1 MEYTTLGNSTLK
13 VSRIGFGCDPL
24 GGHAWGRVDQA
35 ETCRA
40 VMLAVERGVTLFDT
54 ADCYGAG
61 VSEKLLGAALGK
73 ERKEVVIATKFGV
86 RIDRKGKTFFDNSR
100 KWLDEALEASLK
112 RLRTDYVDLYQVHYW
127 DIKTPLDEVFEH
139 LEEKRQAGK
148 IRWYGV
154 TNLALHERGGKTVP
168 EGLASCSFE
177 YSLVHRHHERQILT
191 MTSDWA
197 IGFLSWGSLGQG
209 ILSGKY
215 GGKPQLEE
223 SDRRNRP
230 DYVNFHGDKLQ
241 QNLKLIEAM
250 RQRLGLYPSRT
261 LPQVAIRWVLDY
273 LKSSV
278 VLVGIKTCEQLVE
291 ITRASEISLT
301 PEDVAFLERMTI

>member
-40 VMLAVERGVTLFDT
+40 VMLAVEKGVTLFDT

-61 VSEKLLGAALGK
+61 GSEKLLGAALGR

-86 RIDRKGKTFFDNSR
+86 RIDREGKTFFDNSR

-127 DIKTPLDEVFEH
+127 DMKTPLDEVFEH
-139 LEEKRQAGK
+139 LEENRQAGK

-154 TNLALHERGGKTVP
+154 TNLALDERGGKTVP

-177 YSLVHRHHERQILT
+177 YSLVHRHHERQILA

-250 RQRLGLYPSRT
+250 RQRLGLYPSMT
-261 LPQVAIRWVLDY
+261 LSQMAIRWVLDY

-278 VLVGIKTCEQLVE
+278 VLVGIKNCEQLVE

-301 PEDVAFLERMTI
+301 LEDVAFLERITT